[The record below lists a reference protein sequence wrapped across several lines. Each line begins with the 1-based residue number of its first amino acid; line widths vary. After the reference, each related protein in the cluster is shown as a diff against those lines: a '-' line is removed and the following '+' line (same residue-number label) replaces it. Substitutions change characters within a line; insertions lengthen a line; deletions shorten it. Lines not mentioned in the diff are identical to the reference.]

1 MSERRISQEV
11 DTMNADEVAN
21 TRKIALSAVLAA
33 IAVSLSSVVSFPLYG
48 VTPFPIQHMV
58 NAIAG
63 VLLGPWY
70 AVLIAIVV
78 GSVRYMLGTGTI
90 HAFPG
95 GIFGGL
101 VVGLVY
107 RYVWKKDYAALLE
120 PIGTVIIGAAA
131 SAYIFGPL
139 AAQASLRGASGN
151 LAFFAVLFA
160 PSSIPGCI
168 LGFVVIKVIRRARL
182 WA

>member
-1 MSERRISQEV
+1 MSNPWEKAI
-11 DTMNADEVAN
+11 T
-21 TRKIALSAVLAA
+21 TRKVALAA
-33 IAVSLSSVVSFPLYG
+33 ILSAAAVVLSPVVTFPLPLA
-48 VTPFPIQHMV
+48 TPFPVQHMV

-70 AVLIAIVV
+70 AVMVAVVV

-101 VVGLVY
+101 VVGLAY
-107 RYVWKKDYAALLE
+107 RYLLKKDYAALLE
-120 PIGTVIIGAAA
+120 PIGTVLIGAAV
-131 SAYIFGPL
+131 SAMIFGPL
-139 AAQASLRGASGN
+139 ASQIGLRGRTGTFES
-151 LAFFAVLFA
+151 FVILFA

-168 LGFVVIKVIRRARL
+168 LGYLVLKVIRRIGIWR
-182 WA
+182 

>member
-1 MSERRISQEV
+1 
-11 DTMNADEVAN
+11 
-21 TRKIALSAVLAA
+21 
-33 IAVSLSSVVSFPLYG
+33 
-48 VTPFPIQHMV
+48 MV

-70 AVLIAIVV
+70 AVMVSVVV

-95 GIFGGL
+95 GVFGGL
-101 VVGLVY
+101 VVGLAY
-107 RYVWKKDYAALLE
+107 RYFLKKDYAALLE

-131 SAYIFGPL
+131 SAMIFGPL
-139 AAQASLRGASGN
+139 ASQMGLRGRTGTFES
-151 LAFFAVLFA
+151 FVVIFA

-168 LGFVVIKVIRRARL
+168 LGYLMLKIIRRAGL
-182 WA
+182 WR